1 MKKFQPSSI
10 RICMSS
16 IRAGIASLALCAPA
30 LAQTVAPAPAPARTE
45 EEVVELPTF
54 SVQAEKD
61 EGYIAADTISGSR
74 LSTNLIKTPSDVTTL
89 TAEFIRDLGVFD
101 TREVLRWLTS
111 AHPTDPSP
119 TDPRDFGGNVNFR
132 GLPSGG
138 NTRNYFPYIITVK
151 DYLVERVEGW
161 RGPNAILYGTG
172 PIGGSVNILT
182 KQPRYNSNQGMFD
195 FRMDTADTLRLALD
209 DNRKISRH
217 AALRLNGITQKRHTF
232 IKGYVDD
239 LDAIDA
245 AVAVRPWRRASL
257 RVEGEIGK
265 QVNSMGYGAVMDRSS
280 LWDGVTTVSGAVATL
295 PTGSG
300 LTRLGNSY
308 LVASN
313 AWEGVLSFQNYPR
326 TNGTSLSV
334 ANAGDPDLPA
344 GLGAKM
350 PVIPRKE
357 FWLAPPQVRLKNN
370 YHTVQAFFEQQFD
383 WGLVFEFAASTART
397 VREGPTYNW
406 MSTYVDVVDTLPNGE
421 PNVHGFKKYYSE
433 VTLNNDYRT
442 LNANNT
448 ARLAAAYPF
457 RIGRAEQTISIV
469 AQRNTE
475 HFEPVVK
482 AFGRDNNPEQQDLRD
497 AVNRYMYRMYWDQP
511 ASFVTPLDSNG
522 YTFSEVLERDTYQTS
537 QMNSIQANFIGEY
550 FRRGLTIIGGFRY
563 DDYFCSITDIATR
576 DARGNPDTYTTQRFG
591 AKVRTGSAGLT
602 WFPIHAAGL
611 YVNYSEGFRPLN
623 RNVPALPGEAGV
635 NATDSNSKTAG
646 LRFRLFKNRV
656 IGSAGYYTSAEKN
669 QTQQLGIGEANSI
682 WQLIGMEN
690 KQVVHSQYL
699 DTYDYS
705 AHGFEVDIT
714 ANLTKRWR
722 LKFNA
727 ALPKNKISNAYP
739 GSRRYWEA
747 NRVEWEAAKETVP
760 QATATLIESHMTTFY
775 NRNVLAGTEGRKING
790 SLKWTANFFTTYS
803 FDRGF
808 LKGFQFGGGANFY
821 GDRLIGNE
829 ADRAFDYIYN
839 KSYVIASAMLRYD
852 FKIKKMRFETQ
863 LNVSNLLDNDDPV
876 FTNVLI
882 YGGKAYRNN
891 YYYIPAREV
900 MFSLRLRY

>member
-1 MKKFQPSSI
+1 VT
-10 RICMSS
+10 
-16 IRAGIASLALCAPA
+16 APA
-30 LAQTVAPAPAPARTE
+30 QTAAPAPEPAKSE
-45 EEVVELPTF
+45 ELVELPSF

-74 LSTNLIKTPSDVTTL
+74 LSTNLIKTPSDITTL
-89 TAEFIRDLGVFD
+89 TSEFIRDLGVFD
-101 TREVLRWLTS
+101 TSEVLRWLTS
-111 AHPTDPSP
+111 AHPVDPVP

-138 NTRNYFPYIITVK
+138 NTRNYFPYVITVK
-151 DYLVERVEGW
+151 DYMVERVEGW

-182 KQPRYNSNQGMFD
+182 KQPRFNSNQGMLD

-217 AALRLNGITQKRHTF
+217 AALRLNAITQKRRTW
-232 IKGYVDD
+232 IDGYVDD

-245 AVAVRPWRRASL
+245 AVAFRPWRRATI

-265 QVNSMGYGAVMDRSS
+265 LVNSMGYGAVMDRSS
-280 LWDGVTTVSGAVATL
+280 LWDGVSTASGAVASV
-295 PTGSG
+295 PPGSG
-300 LTRLGNSY
+300 LTRLGNGY

-313 AWEGVLSFQNYPR
+313 AWDGVLSFLNYPR
-326 TNGTSLSV
+326 TDGTGLSV
-334 ANAGDPDLPA
+334 ANAGDPGLPA

-357 FWLAPPQVRLKNN
+357 FWLAPPQVRLTNN
-370 YHTVQAFFEQQFD
+370 YHSGQAFFEQQFD
-383 WGLVFEFAASTART
+383 WGLVVELAASTART
-397 VREGPTYNW
+397 IREGPTYNW
-406 MSTYVDVVDTLPNGE
+406 MTTYVDVVDTLPNGE
-421 PNVHGFKKYYSE
+421 ANPNFKKHYSE

-442 LNANNT
+442 LNSNNT
-448 ARLAAAYPF
+448 VRLAAAYPF
-457 RIGRAEQTISIV
+457 RIGRAEQTISVV

-475 HFEPVVK
+475 HFEPVIK
-482 AFGRDNNPEQQDLRD
+482 GFGRDNNPDVPNLRD
-497 AVNRYMYRMYWDQP
+497 AVNRYQYRMYWDQP
-511 ASFVTPLDSNG
+511 ASFVAPLDSNG
-522 YTFSEVLERDTYQTS
+522 YHFSEVLERDTYQTS
-537 QMNSIQANFIGEY
+537 QMNSLQANFIGEY
-550 FRRGLTIIGGFRY
+550 FRRALTIIGGFRY
-563 DDYFCSITDIATR
+563 DDYFCSITDIGAR
-576 DARGNPDTYTTQRFG
+576 DARGNPSPDGYTTQRFG

-602 WFPIHAAGL
+602 WFPIHSAGL
-611 YVNYSEGFRPLN
+611 YINYSEGFRPLN
-623 RNVPALPGEAGV
+623 RNVASLPGETGAS
-635 NATDSNSKTAG
+635 ATDSDSKTIG
-646 LRFRLFKNRV
+646 LRFRLFNNRV
-656 IGSAGYYTSAEKN
+656 VGSAGYYTSAERG
-669 QTQQLGIGEANSI
+669 QTQQLGIGEANNV
-682 WQLIGMEN
+682 WHLMGMDE
-690 KQVVHSQYL
+690 KQIIPTQYL

-714 ANLTKRWR
+714 ANITKRWR

-727 ALPKNKISNAYP
+727 ALPRNKISNAYP

-747 NRVEWEAAKETVP
+747 NHGEWEAALETVP
-760 QATATLIESHMTTFY
+760 AQTATLIQSAMTTFY
-775 NRNVLAGTEGRKING
+775 NRNVIAGADGRKING
-790 SLKWTANFFTTYS
+790 SLKWTANLFTTYS

-829 ADRAFDYIYN
+829 TDRAFDYIYS
-839 KSYVIASAMLRYD
+839 KSYTIASAMLRYD

-882 YGGKAYRNN
+882 YGGRAYRNN